1 MCKRKIIGERS
12 ITALLIGIIL
22 LLTMPLLLGAAY
34 TYPAADD
41 FIIENGSTEWANAV
55 DSVRGHFL
63 AAWNYYMTWEG
74 RYASNLL
81 LFTILPYTR
90 FGLNGFRFVMVLL
103 SAFFELS
110 LFFMVNG
117 IICFSQSAEGAEA
130 GHSRQNSKLFLY
142 VVLLFAALGLPGT
155 WIGREIFYWYTAAMG
170 YLIGINSLF
179 LSIGCFFLAN
189 CRLKKRV
196 YYISSVLFGFIAAG
210 TCPQVASFVCSW
222 QLIALLV
229 VILSAKSYRKQFH
242 FWNFF
247 PFFVSLFGAVIN
259 AASPGSLRRSKLTME
274 EAGIDYGLLDAV
286 KDTFVC
292 YKEELGQILRDPI
305 FIASAI
311 ILLLVCICF
320 GERVLRQERPVNWFG
335 AFLMVCS
342 VAASQYLC
350 IFPVVLG
357 YHGGGLYNERT
368 KYTADFEI
376 RFSLIFAIIYVALCI
391 SHMLPEKGIRRR
403 IFYPAG
409 IMCGVCL
416 NMAGF
421 LFLNNS
427 TEETGYGYSF
437 ELIREFANG
446 TVQEVF
452 SLRKGV
458 LDALEG
464 AEDGADIRLQMPPLP
479 PTRVTYSQG
488 IADVPEGQTNQAV
501 ASMFHLNSVAVKYGI
516 Q

>member
-1 MCKRKIIGERS
+1 MCKRKIIREWG
-12 ITALLIGIIL
+12 ITVLLSCIIL
-22 LLTMPLLLGAAY
+22 LLTVPLLLGAAY

-41 FIIENGSTEWANAV
+41 FIIENGSIEWANAMG
-55 DSVRGHFL
+55 SVRGHFL

-90 FGLNGFRFVMVLL
+90 FGLNGFRFVMVML

-117 IICFSQSAEGAEA
+117 MVSFLQPSEYAETR
-130 GHSRQNSKLFLY
+130 HSRRNEKLFLY

-155 WIGREIFYWYTAAMG
+155 WIGREIFYWYMAAMG

-222 QLIALLV
+222 QVIALLV
-229 VILSAKSYRKQFH
+229 VILSAKPYRSQIH
-242 FWNFF
+242 FWNIL
-247 PFFVSLFGAVIN
+247 PFLVSFFGAVIN
-259 AASPGSLRRSKLTME
+259 AASPGSLRRSRLTME
-274 EAGIDYGLLDAV
+274 GEGINYGLLDAV
-286 KDTFVC
+286 KDTFIWH
-292 YKEELGQILRDPI
+292 KKELGQILRDPI
-305 FIASAI
+305 FIALAI
-311 ILLLVCICF
+311 TLFLVCICF
-320 GERVLRQERPVNWFG
+320 GEKMMKKERPVNWFS
-335 AFLMVCS
+335 ALIMVCS
-342 VAASQYLC
+342 VAVSQYLC

-376 RFSLIFAIIYVALCI
+376 RFSLIFAIIYVALYI
-391 SHMLPEKGIRRR
+391 SRMLPEKVKHNRFFR
-403 IFYPAG
+403 PVG
-409 IMCGVCL
+409 IMCGVFL
-416 NMAGF
+416 NLASF

-437 ELIREFANG
+437 ELIQEFANG

-458 LDALEG
+458 LDALES

-501 ASMFHLNSVAVKYGI
+501 ASIFHLNSVAVEYGN